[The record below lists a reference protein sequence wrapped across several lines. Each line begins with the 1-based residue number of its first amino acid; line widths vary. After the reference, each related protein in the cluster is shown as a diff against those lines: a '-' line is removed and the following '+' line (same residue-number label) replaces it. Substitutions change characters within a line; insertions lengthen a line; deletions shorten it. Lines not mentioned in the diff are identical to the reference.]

1 MKLGAP
7 RRPRPG
13 LTSELAVEMRAA
25 TVLRAGRRVL
35 GPVDLTV
42 LRGERLLVAGP
53 NGAGKTTLLQAL
65 LGLLVPS
72 SGAISVLG
80 MAVGS
85 PAWRRERRRVGYVNQ
100 ESVQTTLPITAREV
114 VEIGLCATRPGTPD
128 RGQRIRR
135 AMERAGCAPLAP
147 RSFREL
153 SGGERQRVSL
163 ARCLAQDPELV
174 LLDEPTASLDP
185 AAKDDL
191 LQLLERLNEESG
203 LTVLMATHEAAH
215 LEESEWPV
223 LRLSDGRVE
232 ARSLRT

>member
-1 MKLGAP
+1 M
-7 RRPRPG
+7 
-13 LTSELAVEMRAA
+13 
-25 TVLRAGRRVL
+25 
-35 GPVDLTV
+35 
-42 LRGERLLVAGP
+42 AGP

-85 PAWRRERRRVGYVNQ
+85 AEWRRERRRVGYVNQ

-114 VEIGLCATRPGTPD
+114 VEIGLCAAPPGGAEK
-128 RGQRIRR
+128 RQRILRS
-135 AMERAGCAPLAP
+135 MERAGCAPLAP

-153 SGGERQRVSL
+153 SGGEKQRVSL

-174 LLDEPTASLDP
+174 LLDEPAASLDP

-191 LQLLERLNEESG
+191 LRLLERLNEEWG

-215 LEESEWPV
+215 LEESAWPV

>member
-7 RRPRPG
+7 RGPRSG
-13 LTSELAVEMRAA
+13 LPSELAVEMRAA
-25 TVLRAGRRVL
+25 TVLRAGRCVL
-35 GPVDLTV
+35 GPIDLTV

-72 SGAISVLG
+72 SGAVSVLG

-85 PAWRRERRRVGYVNQ
+85 PAWHRERRRVGYVNQ
-100 ESVQTTLPITAREV
+100 ESVQTTLPITALEV
-114 VEIGLCATRPGTPD
+114 VEIGLCAARRTPD

-153 SGGERQRVSL
+153 SGGEKQRVSL

-174 LLDEPTASLDP
+174 LLDEPAASLDP

-191 LQLLERLNEESG
+191 LRLLEQLNEESG

-215 LEESEWPV
+215 LEESAWPV